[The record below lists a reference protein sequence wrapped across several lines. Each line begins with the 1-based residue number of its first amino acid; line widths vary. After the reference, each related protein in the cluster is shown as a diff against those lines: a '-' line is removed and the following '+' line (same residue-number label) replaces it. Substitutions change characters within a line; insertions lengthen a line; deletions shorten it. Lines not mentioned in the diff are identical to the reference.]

1 MTYSQ
6 QKDPNLAAFT
16 DRMRQESILQAQLQ
30 SAEPK
35 PFLQNNLP
43 KDLLGVIDILFGPMG
58 QPSEAI
64 GDKLFPSSFPAYH
77 DFLNTHGVWGQDQYS
92 KGVDATV
99 PVELKT
105 GGVFTVHATCDN
117 IGEFIIDGNL
127 VLTSNNWTKIESTTV
142 ELTKGIHQIQLKGT
156 NTGGPASLGMTLTD
170 PEGNLAFSSRDWEQ
184 YAPKGSNGTDTF
196 PGANIIAIPEGIWKI
211 ATEQW
216 DSSIAQNLHVEG
228 AYTGNGAHP
237 FSGLSTLNIY
247 SPREF
252 HIRATD
258 TEDKHLN
265 MLAAVK
271 DDAALVLGPKFKI
284 KFETTSA
291 DNLAEDFA
299 PLPDH
304 LSGLPANPNGYKG
317 SGKVDSVINYNIY
330 QMSMQPIIDVWF
342 NKMHQILNDNTMF
355 QVVSD
360 LYTGSF
366 QFKTTNPS
374 LIKRP
379 TKRY

>member
-1 MTYSQ
+1 MQGGSEEGGSEEGGQGSGQQEGGNGSNAKGNTNAGNLDEHVDTEIANADNNSNTNTEKPTTDTNRFSMGFCDRLRQLMTYSQ

-16 DRMRQESILQAQLQ
+16 DRMRQESILQAQLH

-127 VLTSNNWTKIESTTV
+127 VLTSNNWKKIESTTV
-142 ELTKGIHQIQLKGT
+142 ELTKGVHQVQLKGT

-170 PEGNLAFSSRDWEQ
+170 PEGNLAFSSRDWENF
-184 YAPKGSNGTDTF
+184 APKGSDGADSF

-258 TEDKHLN
+258 TEDKYLN

-271 DDAALVLGPKFKI
+271 DDAALVLSKVQNKVRNDLCRQIGGR
-284 KFETTSA
+284 
-291 DNLAEDFA
+291 LCA
-299 PLPDH
+299 P
-304 LSGLPANPNGYKG
+304 
-317 SGKVDSVINYNIY
+317 
-330 QMSMQPIIDVWF
+330 
-342 NKMHQILNDNTMF
+342 T
-355 QVVSD
+355 
-360 LYTGSF
+360 
-366 QFKTTNPS
+366 
-374 LIKRP
+374 
-379 TKRY
+379 